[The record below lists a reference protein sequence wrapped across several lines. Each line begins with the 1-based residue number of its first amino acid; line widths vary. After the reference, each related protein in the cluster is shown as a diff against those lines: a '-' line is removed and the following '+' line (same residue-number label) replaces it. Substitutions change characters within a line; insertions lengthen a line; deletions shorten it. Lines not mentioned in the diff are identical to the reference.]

1 MPLEVRGT
9 QGVTGQ
15 GRFQGRPFSREKVLD
30 EPEKSAPLRVLVVE
44 DEMLIRWS
52 VVETLKSAGHEV
64 VQASNGASA
73 INLLKTTATPIDV
86 VLLDYRL
93 PDSSDLGLLAAVR
106 RLSPESSV
114 VMMTAFG
121 TPELKQRASDLGVF
135 RVLSKPFDMQE
146 MSAAVSAASR
156 SRSQ

>member
-1 MPLEVRGT
+1 MPFDVQGT
-9 QGVTGQ
+9 QGAMGE
-15 GRFQGRPFSREKVLD
+15 GPFPGHPYSREKVLD

-44 DEMLIRWS
+44 DELLIRWS
-52 VVETLKSAGHEV
+52 VVETLKSAGHHV
-64 VQASNGASA
+64 VQASNAASA
-73 INLLKTTATPIDV
+73 ITVLKTTATPIDV

-121 TPELKQRASDLGVF
+121 TPELTQRAFDLGVF

-156 SRSQ
+156 SRAQ